1 MYQSSNKPDLIFEVW
16 EKLDCESV
24 GAAEI
29 LVIEAAVAER
39 FGKAAVDSPMTLA
52 RMLADEGAVLR
63 HSEIMEL
70 FIARNEAVENEAQLR
85 NILDVSSF
93 AKTLS
98 SLRNITNLRKKLTA
112 DNDKD
117 GLRQLRQKVV
127 GERDRLKN
135 DPLRTEK
142 AIAEE
147 IAEWLTIWLQS
158 PDLFE
163 NWVALRRASSAFIE
177 RYGEQE

>member
-1 MYQSSNKPDLIFEVW
+1 MYQSLNKTDLIFEVW

-24 GAAEI
+24 GAVEI
-29 LVIEAAVAER
+29 IAIETAVAER
-39 FGKAAVDSPMTLA
+39 FGIAAVDSPMMLA

-70 FIARNEAVENEAQLR
+70 YVARSEAADNQAGLR
-85 NILDVSSF
+85 NIIDVSSF
-93 AKTLS
+93 TKTLS
-98 SLRNITNLRKKLTA
+98 SLRNASNLRKKLTA

-117 GLRQLRQKVV
+117 GLRQLRQKVID
-127 GERDRLKN
+127 ERDRLIN

-142 AIAEE
+142 ATAGE

-163 NWVALRRASSAFIE
+163 NWVALRRASAAFIE
-177 RYGEQE
+177 SYGERE